1 MARKQRETRYSDD
14 RYARWRMAILAVA
27 LVFHTGL
34 GLLKF
39 HEPTGDAAEYHALA
53 TNLVDDGSFGY
64 SRDGSADSIR
74 PTARRMPLYPL
85 FLALLYMLAGGGENG
100 YLVVAPVQSF
110 LMVVNVAL
118 VMAIGRRLFGAPV
131 ALVAGVVSLFYQ
143 PYLFHLPTHL
153 ISDSLYLT
161 LILSGLYAL
170 LRAEEGRWG
179 LLAAA
184 FFAFGLSIA
193 TRANGVLLL
202 PVLFVW
208 SWLSIRDRPR
218 RWAMMLLF
226 ALCMTLPL
234 VPWWIRNARA
244 FDRFIPLSTNGGWNF
259 YLGHNEAY
267 AGNPGLGEGTDYA
280 IFDHLL
286 RDGRTEWEAD
296 RELYERGLAFA
307 SSRPW
312 ETVVNVLRKAKVAF
326 SVTTLRTWNLV
337 CVTAIVFGAV
347 ALRCPPGHSR
357 HKSVGGAL
365 IAAGVVLWLIQ
376 TAYVFSALNRGL
388 AGAGISFGLMG
399 ILGLAGMVVA
409 FRRGHDHWLL
419 TGLYLSQI
427 AACLVYVPLT
437 RIRWTVDFVVVLY
450 AAVAIVGAAQ
460 WLFPQSYPQERDS
473 EVEEPASQR
482 PPSSR

>member
-1 MARKQRETRYSDD
+1 MARKQSEPRYSDNG
-14 RYARWRMAILAVA
+14 YGRWRMAILVVA
-27 LVFHTGL
+27 LVFHAGL

-53 TNLVDDGSFGY
+53 TNLVGDGTFGY
-64 SRDGSADSIR
+64 SRNGSADSIR

-85 FLALLYMLAGGGENG
+85 FLASLYRLAGGGENG
-100 YLVVAPVQSF
+100 YLVVAPVQSL

-118 VMAIGRRLFGAPV
+118 VMAIGRRLFGASV
-131 ALVAGVVSLFYQ
+131 ALMAGVLSLFYQ
-143 PYLFHLPTHL
+143 PYLFHLPTRL

-170 LRAEEGRWG
+170 LRAEEGRWK
-179 LLAAA
+179 LPTAA

-202 PVLFVW
+202 PILFVW
-208 SWLSIRDRPR
+208 GWLSIRHRPR

-226 ALCMTLPL
+226 ALCITLPL
-234 VPWWIRNARA
+234 MPWWIRNAKA

-280 IFDHLL
+280 IFDRLL

-296 RELYERGLAFA
+296 RELYERGLAYA
-307 SSRPW
+307 RSHPW
-312 ETVVNVLRKAKVAF
+312 ETVINVLRKAKVTF
-326 SVTTLRTWNLV
+326 SVTTLRTWNLL
-337 CVTAIVFGAV
+337 CITAIIFGAV

-357 HKSVGGAL
+357 RKSVGGAL

-376 TAYVFSALNRGL
+376 AAYVFSALDRGL
-388 AGAGISFGLMG
+388 AGVGVSFGLMG
-399 ILGLAGMVVA
+399 IVGLAGMVVA
-409 FRRGHDHWLL
+409 FRRGHNHWLL
-419 TGLYLSQI
+419 VGLYISQL

-437 RIRWTVDFVVVLY
+437 RIRWTVDFIVALY
-450 AAVAIVGAAQ
+450 AAVAIVGAAH
-460 WLFPQSYPQERDS
+460 WLFPPSYPQERDS
-473 EVEEPASQR
+473 AVEESASQ
-482 PPSSR
+482 

>member
-1 MARKQRETRYSDD
+1 MARKHREPRYSDD
-14 RYARWRMAILAVA
+14 RYRRWRMAILVVA
-27 LVFHTGL
+27 LVLHAGL
-34 GLLKF
+34 GLLEF

-53 TNLVDDGSFGY
+53 VNLLSDGTFGY
-64 SRDGSADSIR
+64 SRNGSAESIR

-85 FLALLYMLAGGGENG
+85 FLALLYRLAGEGENG
-100 YLVVAPVQSF
+100 YLVVAPVQSL

-131 ALVAGVVSLFYQ
+131 ALVAGALSLFYQ
-143 PYLFHLPTHL
+143 PYLFHLPTCL

-170 LRAEEGRWG
+170 LRAEEGGWG
-179 LLAAA
+179 LRAAA
-184 FFAFGLSIA
+184 FFAFGLSIV

-208 SWLSIRDRPR
+208 GWLSIRHRPR

-226 ALCMTLPL
+226 ALCVTLPL
-234 VPWWIRNARA
+234 VPWWIRNVKA

-280 IFDHLL
+280 VFDRLL
-286 RDGRTEWEAD
+286 REGRTEWEAD
-296 RELYERGLAFA
+296 RELYARGLAYA
-307 SSRPW
+307 RSHPW
-312 ETVVNVLRKAKVAF
+312 ETLINALRKAKVTF
-326 SVTTLRTWNLV
+326 SVTTLRTWSLV
-337 CVTAIVFGAV
+337 CITAIVFGAV
-347 ALRCPPGHSR
+347 ALRCPPGDSR
-357 HKSVGGAL
+357 RKSVGGAL

-376 TAYVFSALNRGL
+376 AAYVFSALDRGL

-399 ILGLAGMVVA
+399 IFGLGGVIVA

-419 TGLYLSQI
+419 TGLYLSQV
-427 AACLVYVPLT
+427 AACLIYVPLT

-450 AAVAIVGAAQ
+450 AAVALVAAAH
-460 WLFPQSYPQERDS
+460 WLFPPSWPQERDS
-473 EVEEPASQR
+473 AVEEST
-482 PPSSR
+482 SR